1 MMVKSSPVLGYLF
14 PDSPIFPDTRH
25 KSFAVLLIFKLPDPG
40 NRQHFTLSIWFQNTH
55 MSQCLIRENYIRRHL
70 LLSGDLQAKP
80 SQYLKKLLFCL
91 CKLCTGQMGS
101 SLRMYISDSDNLSQ
115 ATDCGLITGIHD
127 GSTNS
132 AQCNGTGRFFWI
144 RTIGSK
150 TMNVPEFTVMGL
162 A

>member
-14 PDSPIFPDTRH
+14 PDSPIFHDTRH

-70 LLSGDLQAKP
+70 LLSGDLQAKH
-80 SQYLKKLLFCL
+80 SQYLKKLLLCL

-101 SLRMYISDSDNLSQ
+101 GAFSVLFLFLFPGLTFLFLCHFHSDL
-115 ATDCGLITGIHD
+115 CLIIQH
-127 GSTNS
+127 
-132 AQCNGTGRFFWI
+132 F
-144 RTIGSK
+144 
-150 TMNVPEFTVMGL
+150 L
-162 A
+162 